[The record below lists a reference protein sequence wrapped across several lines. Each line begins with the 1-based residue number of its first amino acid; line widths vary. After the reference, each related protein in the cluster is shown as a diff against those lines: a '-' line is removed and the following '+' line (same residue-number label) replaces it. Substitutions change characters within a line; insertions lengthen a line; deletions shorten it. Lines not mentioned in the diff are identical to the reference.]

1 MNERSDEIAT
11 FALFI
16 LIKVF
21 ERSPVPAPFL
31 PELLTLLQVLICFV
45 FVIYCQGNITES
57 KVL

>member
-21 ERSPVPAPFL
+21 ERSPVPASFL
-31 PELLTLLQVLICFV
+31 PELLTLLLCVNLLLSVNLFCL
-45 FVIYCQGNITES
+45 CN
-57 KVL
+57 LLPR